1 MPVPAGQPNQS
12 NQSNQSDHARHA
24 RVSAARIMAV
34 AGVLVA
40 ALGLAL
46 PIVAPGTPDG
56 VTAILVCTGL
66 ILLALA
72 FAWRRDAFDG
82 CDTASPSLQRRYT
95 RSLMASMGVYALVL
109 FASMWLLQRVD
120 AVPLRFA
127 IALAPVVPIG
137 FAVRAMIRF
146 VRDLD
151 EMQQRIELES
161 VGIAT
166 LSVSMLY
173 MTGGLLQQAQL
184 LQVPGGVAMIW
195 VFPLVCFT
203 YGLAKA
209 FVMRR
214 YR

>member
-1 MPVPAGQPNQS
+1 MPVPAGQS
-12 NQSNQSDHARHA
+12 NQSNQSDQARHA
-24 RVSAARIMAV
+24 PVSAARIMAV

-40 ALGLAL
+40 ALGVAL
-46 PIVAPGTPDG
+46 PILAPGTPDG

-82 CDTASPSLQRRYT
+82 CATASPSLQRRYT
-95 RSLMASMGVYALVL
+95 RSLMAAMGVYALVL

>member
-1 MPVPAGQPNQS
+1 MPPPASGS
-12 NQSNQSDHARHA
+12 NPSFRP
-24 RVSAARIMAV
+24 RVSAVRIMGA
-34 AGVLVA
+34 AGVLSA

-46 PIVAPGTPDG
+46 PILVPGTPDG
-56 VTAILVCTGL
+56 VTAILVCTAL
-66 ILLALA
+66 VLLALA
-72 FAWRRDAFDG
+72 FAWRHDAFDG
-82 CDTASPSLQRRYT
+82 CDTASPALRRRYM
-95 RSLMASMGVYALVL
+95 RGLMAAMAAYVAVL
-109 FASMWLLQRVD
+109 FASVWLLRQVE
-120 AVPLRFA
+120 AAPLRVA

-137 FAVRAMIRF
+137 FAVRAMVRFIRD
-146 VRDLD
+146 RD

-166 LSVSMLY
+166 LGVSMLY